1 MTKMTVFIIS
11 VVTFLVIIVGLK
23 LFSLISSVVASD
35 IETPKYEVLKKYTR
49 FELRKYEPM
58 LLVTTDMGVASYDE
72 TSGKGF
78 RTIASYIFGNNKSNE
93 KIAMTAPVIYHMD
106 STASFS
112 FVAPRS
118 NAKGRMP
125 EPIDSAI
132 KFEKQESKLFAVFTF
147 GGFVN
152 DKKMDKRMKELKQA
166 VVNEGF
172 QIIGNGYF
180 FGYNPPWQF
189 IRRRNEVAFE
199 LKSVN

>member
-1 MTKMTVFIIS
+1 MTVFIFSI
-11 VVTFLVIIVGLK
+11 VTFLVIIVGLK
-23 LFSLISSVVASD
+23 LFSIISSAVSSD
-35 IETPKYEVLKKYTR
+35 IEMPKYKVLKKYPK

-58 LLVTTDMGVASYDE
+58 LLVTTDLGVASYDE
-72 TSGKGF
+72 KSSQGF
-78 RTIASYIFGNNKSNE
+78 RTIASYIFGKNKTNE

-112 FVAPRS
+112 FVAPSS
-118 NAKGRMP
+118 NAKRPMP

-147 GGFVN
+147 GGFIN

-166 VVNEGF
+166 VLKEGF